1 MLFKLSL
8 KIIKL
13 YEQKYFYKVYNKKNY
28 YLQCT
33 LIVCSIKVY
42 SQKNLKVKNSS
53 YKKVYILQID
63 KIIKAVILKAETC

>member
-1 MLFKLSL
+1 M
-8 KIIKL
+8 
-13 YEQKYFYKVYNKKNY
+13 Y
-28 YLQCT
+28 CT

-42 SQKNLKVKNSS
+42 SQKNLKLKNSS